1 VTAEPP
7 DLPRVIGHRG
17 AAGLAPANTLAGLHA
32 AAGAGCRWVE
42 LDVRLSADRVPVLH
56 HDRAVGANTGHPVA
70 TRTAAELARADGS
83 VATLDAALAEAG
95 RLRLGVNLEIKA
107 DDDDVDALVARTAA
121 VVAGA
126 PNVVELIS
134 GFCDA
139 ALAAARRHVPA
150 VPRALLMQRP
160 RVSWQDSVSAVAAGT
175 LTMAD
180 GFVTPAFVAAA
191 RRAGFAVSVYTV
203 NDPERARA
211 LWEWGVSAVF
221 TDRPDRVCP

>member
-1 VTAEPP
+1 MTAEPP

-32 AAGAGCRWVE
+32 AGGAGCRWVE

-95 RLRLGVNLEIKA
+95 RLGLGVNLEIKA
-107 DDDDVDALVARTAA
+107 DDDDVDALLARTAA
-121 VVAGA
+121 VMAGA
-126 PNVVELIS
+126 PDVVRLIS
-134 GFCDA
+134 GFSDP